1 MARDVILGLQGGC
14 LYPAATHFAKKSR
27 NSGSENHSLEIYIIW
42 YEKVPAQIVG
52 LLVHQAVETRD
63 RYPSRPI
70 KSKTTLDSIQG
81 GTKGQAGKAGKAGQ
95 ARITNIIIYIKIVH
109 NRLMINA
116 STVALLQT

>member
-1 MARDVILGLQGGC
+1 M
-14 LYPAATHFAKKSR
+14 
-27 NSGSENHSLEIYIIW
+27 
-42 YEKVPAQIVG
+42 PAQIVG

-81 GTKGQAGKAGKAGQ
+81 GTKGQAGKAGKAGKAGQ